1 MRDGGVQ
8 TEYRLVEGCAGP
20 PVLLSNTPPGRLDS
34 SRPLHVSGGL
44 WRAVLPVIGEICSFG
59 LQLQETLQLFTF

>member
-1 MRDGGVQ
+1 MGGFKQNTDWWRDA
-8 TEYRLVEGCAGP
+8 RGP